1 MPKRTKN
8 ESGSLSQAKGG
19 KEWTLLLGDG
29 IKMLEEME
37 ESSVDLILTDPPYG
51 HKNNDGDLIS
61 TVEKVQSRG
70 RYHDYKASESEI
82 LQPRPILN
90 DGEEA
95 NDLYRKM
102 LVQAKRVLKKGGGVC
117 CCCCGGGGGPDPQFA
132 RWSMW
137 MDEALTFN
145 QMIVWDKG
153 PLGLG
158 WQYHRSY
165 ETVLVGYKGT
175 KCNWYDTSKRVEN
188 IIRPIKYGV
197 KKIIPGKDHH
207 PTEKPIMLAEFFI
220 ENHTRPGDL
229 VVDPFTG
236 RGWAGVASLR
246 TGRRFIGSEL
256 DPHWYSLAKERL
268 TKAAKIGIVPKH
280 ERGSAF

>member
-1 MPKRTKN
+1 MPKIVKSKPSVEAVPYKIT
-8 ESGSLSQAKGG
+8 
-19 KEWTLLLGDG
+19 LGDG
-29 IKMLEEME
+29 IKMLEGMA

-61 TVEKVQSRG
+61 VIEKVNGRG
-70 RYHDYKASESEI
+70 RFHDYTKEEEC
-82 LQPRPILN
+82 PGRPILN
-90 DGEEA
+90 DGDEA
-95 NDLYRKM
+95 NDLYKA
-102 LVQAKRVLKKGGGVC
+102 LLQQAKRVLKRGGGVC
-117 CCCCGGGGGPDPQFA
+117 CCCCGGGGPDPQFA

-145 QMIVWDKG
+145 QMVIWDKG

-158 WQYHRSY
+158 WHYHRSY

-175 KCNWYDTSKRVEN
+175 KCNWYDKTKRVEN

-197 KKIIPGKDHH
+197 RKIIPSAKHH
-207 PTEKPIMLAEFFI
+207 PCEKPVMLAEFFI
-220 ENHTRPGDL
+220 ELHTQPGGL

-236 RGWAGVASLR
+236 RGWAGVASAR
-246 TGRRFIGSEL
+246 TGRRFMGSEL
-256 DPHWYSLAKERL
+256 DPHWFKQAKDRL
-268 TKAAKIGIVPKH
+268 EQAFEIGVVPKH